1 MAKKPEEQVDTHRF
15 TRRAVVL
22 GALQVGAFG
31 LLTSR
36 LYQLQVVD
44 AAQYTTLAEENRIN
58 YQLVAPPRGYIYDR
72 FGHVVASNRD
82 NLKIIIVP
90 EDAGD
95 LDALLERL
103 HLIAP
108 LETKERDTLLRRARR
123 QRAFVPLTVKEHL
136 TWAQFARL
144 NVKGPDFPGVR
155 PEAGH
160 SRLYHYGPEL
170 AHVIGYVGP
179 VNDWEAA
186 SDPSLMI
193 PGLEIGR
200 NGVEEAY
207 NKDLKGKAGIRH
219 VEVNAGGRVIREL
232 KNTPTT
238 SGSDLVLS
246 VDLELQKFA
255 TERLAGEQ
263 AAVVVMDV
271 NTGEVYAMASTP
283 GFDTNEF
290 VGGMSSDTWRKLQ
303 RDPMK
308 PLLNRAVRGQYPP
321 GSTFKMVVALAALE
335 SGLVKPHQRVR
346 CPGVFSLGRVSF
358 RCWKRG
364 GHGPVNMHDAIKRS
378 CDVFFYDRAR
388 KIGIERIAAM
398 ARKLGLGSAGDIDY
412 NGAKPGLIPT
422 PGWKQSTLGE
432 PWYPG
437 ETVVAGIGQGYVLS
451 TPMQLAVYA
460 ARLASGRQV
469 EPRLVRAVGAES
481 VLEKEF
487 DKLDID
493 EGHLA
498 LIRKAMNAVVNEPG
512 GTAGRS
518 KFDVDGMLM
527 AGKTG
532 TSQVVSLKRVR
543 KVNGKIAREHMD
555 HALFVAYT
563 PTDAPKYAAAVIVE
577 HGGGGSRA
585 AAPVAKDILMKAHEL
600 NCAGKPAFVLEAPQ
614 GQTAQEE
621 PGTKDG

>member
-1 MAKKPEEQVDTHRF
+1 MAKNPDDRVDTHRF

-31 LLTSR
+31 LLASR

-44 AAQYTTLAEENRIN
+44 ADQYTTLAEENRIN

-108 LETKERDTLLRRARR
+108 FESKERDKLLRRARR
-123 QRAFVPLTVKEHL
+123 QRSFVPLTAKEHL

-160 SRLYHYGPEL
+160 SRQYHYGPEM

-186 SDPSLMI
+186 SDPTLMI
-193 PGLEIGR
+193 PGYEIGR

-207 NKDLKGKAGIRH
+207 NNQLKGKAGIRH

-232 KNTPTT
+232 KHTPSA

-246 VDLELQKFA
+246 IDLELQKFA

-290 VGGMSSDTWRKLQ
+290 VGGMSATTWRQLQ

-335 SGLVKPHQRVR
+335 SGMVRPHERVR
-346 CPGVFSLGRVSF
+346 CPGAFHLGRVRF

-364 GHGPVNMHDAIKRS
+364 GHGPVNMHDAIKKS
-378 CDVFFYDRAR
+378 CDVYFYDRAR
-388 KIGIERIAAM
+388 KIGIERVAAM
-398 ARKLGLGSAGDIDY
+398 ARKLGLGATGDIDY

-460 ARLASGRQV
+460 ARLASGREV
-469 EPRLVRAVGAES
+469 EPRLVRAVGADS
-481 VLEKEF
+481 VLPEEF
-487 DKLDID
+487 DKLDINED
-493 EGHLA
+493 HLA
-498 LIRKAMNAVVNEPG
+498 LIRNAMSAVVNEPG

-518 KFDVDGMLM
+518 KFDIDGMLM

-532 TSQVVSLKRVR
+532 TSQVVSLKRVK

-563 PTDAPKYAAAVIVE
+563 PTDTPKYAAAVIVE
-577 HGGGGSRA
+577 HGGGGSKA

-600 NCAGKPAFVLEAPQ
+600 DCAGKPAFMLEAPQ
-614 GQTAQEE
+614 DQTAQDET
-621 PGTKDG
+621 GTKDG